1 MFGFWIDS
9 FGESRRLIG
18 GAERSQ
24 RKADKPGQRPERLA
38 YAIQATTN
46 IQIKEFR
53 MVFD

>member
-24 RKADKPGQRPERLA
+24 RKADKPGQRPETLIRDLG
-38 YAIQATTN
+38 YDQYSNKRIQDG
-46 IQIKEFR
+46 F
-53 MVFD
+53 